1 MSTYLK
7 SKNLDLGEDN
17 KFNVVLH
24 RQDAEKLGV
33 KEGELLYV
41 GINDVEL
48 YADIIETEQKVRP
61 GEIGLFEEIWDMYK
75 VKEGTSVFVDIP
87 ERSKSLGAISKKLL
101 GHDLSK
107 EDLELIMNDIATR
120 RLRETEI
127 AFFISTFFNPGF
139 NEEEIYWMTQAM
151 AQSGD
156 SLSFKNLKDKD
167 SVIAD
172 KHSIGGVAGKG
183 ITPVLVPILVCGGL
197 VVPNTSS
204 RAITAPSGT
213 SDILEVIMPVSLTEQ
228 QIMDV
233 VKKTGGCLFWGGSL
247 SISPADDVIINVER
261 SLRIQEYQKVLVSIV
276 AKKVAL
282 GIENILIDLPYG
294 KGSKIER
301 TEDVFVLAKE
311 FKKLFK
317 RFGITC
323 ETTTRKVNGPDGRG
337 IGPNLEIKESLKILE
352 RDSSASLDMER
363 MVIEMAGVLFE
374 ATNVCKEGEG
384 KAFAQEILDS
394 KKAYEKFWE
403 IGFAQGATKIVKSSD
418 IKAGNLSYDVKSDRS
433 GVVKMI
439 SSIEIVNIARALGN
453 PRIKEAGLYIHK
465 MPGESVKKG
474 EVLFTMYATA
484 DDRLE
489 NGKKAVNLEKMYE
502 IV

>member
-1 MSTYLK
+1 MSFYLR
-7 SKNLDLGEDN
+7 SKILDLGEDN
-17 KFNVVLH
+17 SFNVVLH
-24 RQDAEKLGV
+24 RKDAEKIGV
-33 KEGELLYV
+33 KEGELVYI
-41 GINDVEL
+41 GIGDSEL
-48 YADIIETEQKVRP
+48 YANVMETEERVHQ
-61 GEIGLFEEIWDMYK
+61 GEIGLFEEIW
-75 VKEGTSVFVDIP
+75 KEYLIVEGSTVFVDIP
-87 ERSKSLGAISKKLL
+87 ERSKALEAISRKLL
-101 GHDLSK
+101 GHDLTK
-107 EDLELIMNDIATR
+107 EDLELIMKEIASR

-139 NEEEIYWMTQAM
+139 NDEEIYWMTQGM

-156 SLSFKNLKDKD
+156 SLSFKKFKGKG

-183 ITPVLVPILVCGGL
+183 VTPVLVPILVAGGL

-204 RAITAPSGT
+204 RAITSPSGT
-213 SDILEVIMPVSLTEQ
+213 SDILEVVMPVSLTEEE
-228 QIMDV
+228 IMKV
-233 VKKTGGCLFWGGSL
+233 VEKTGGCLFWGGSL

-294 KGSKIER
+294 KGSKVEV
-301 TEDVFVLAKE
+301 TEDVFKLAKE

-317 RFGITC
+317 KFGIEC

-352 RDSSASLDMER
+352 RDSCASLEMER
-363 MVIEMAGVLFE
+363 VVIDMAGILFE
-374 ATNVCKEGEG
+374 ATGISTEGEG
-384 KAFAQEILDS
+384 KVLAQTLLDS

-403 IGFAQGATKIVKSSD
+403 IGFAQGAKKITKSSE
-418 IKAGNLSYDVKSDRS
+418 IKAGNLSAEVVSTKE
-433 GVVKMI
+433 GTVKMI
-439 SSIEIVNIARALGN
+439 SSIEIVNIARALGC

-465 MPGESVKKG
+465 MPGESVSKG
-474 EVLFTMYATA
+474 DVLFTMYATA

-489 NGKKAVNLEKMYE
+489 NGKSAVDLEKMYE

>member
-1 MSTYLK
+1 VYK
-7 SKNLDLGEDN
+7 
-17 KFNVVLH
+17 
-24 RQDAEKLGV
+24 RQ
-33 KEGELLYV
+33 
-41 GINDVEL
+41 
-48 YADIIETEQKVRP
+48 
-61 GEIGLFEEIWDMYK
+61 EIWKVYK
-75 VKEGTSVFVDIP
+75 VTSGRTIFVDIP
-87 ERSKSLGAISKKLL
+87 ERSKSLEAISRKLL
-101 GHDLSK
+101 GHDLAK
-107 EDLELIMNDIATR
+107 EDLELIMQDIASR

-139 NEEEIYWMTQAM
+139 NEDEIYWMTQGM

-156 SLSFKNLKDKD
+156 SLSFKGLRGKGL
-167 SVIAD
+167 VIAD

-183 ITPVLVPILVCGGL
+183 ITPVLVPILICGGL

-213 SDILEVIMPVSLTEQ
+213 SDILEVVMPVSLTEQ
-228 QIMDV
+228 QIKEV

-317 RFGITC
+317 KFGIEC

-337 IGPNLEIKESLKILE
+337 IGPNLEIKEALKILE
-352 RDSSASLDMER
+352 REGGASMEMER
-363 MVIEMAGVLFE
+363 AVIDMAGILFE
-374 ATNVCKEGEG
+374 ATGISKEGEG
-384 KAFAQEILDS
+384 KVLAQDILDS

-403 IGFAQGATKIVKSSD
+403 IGFAQGATKIVRSSD
-418 IKAGNLSYDVKSDRS
+418 IKTGNLSYDIKATEN

-439 SSIEIVNIARALGN
+439 SSIEIVNIARAAGC
-453 PRIKEAGLYIHK
+453 PRIKEAGLYIQK
-465 MPGESVKKG
+465 MPGESVEKG
-474 EVLFTMYATA
+474 DVLFTIYATSE
-484 DDRLE
+484 DRLE
-489 NGKKAVNLEKMYE
+489 NGKKAVNLAKMYE
-502 IV
+502 IA